1 MGFTTYAKAIV
12 SSLVAGL
19 AVAGTAAIDN
29 SISLQEGIY
38 IASAFL
44 VALAATWAAPN
55 KP

>member
-1 MGFTTYAKAIV
+1 MFSTYLKATVGAIV
-12 SSLVAGL
+12 AAL

-38 IASAFL
+38 IASAFFASFGA
-44 VALAATWAAPN
+44 VWAAPN

>member
-1 MGFTTYAKAIV
+1 MFSTYMKATV
-12 SSLVAGL
+12 GALVAAL

-29 SISLQEGIY
+29 SVSLQEGIY

-44 VALAATWAAPN
+44 VSFGAVFATPN

>member
-1 MGFTTYAKAIV
+1 MFTTYAKAAVGALV
-12 SSLVAGL
+12 SGL
-19 AVAGTAAIDN
+19 AVAATAATDN

-44 VALAATWAAPN
+44 VAFSAVCATPN

>member
-1 MGFTTYAKAIV
+1 MFTTYAKAAV
-12 SSLVAGL
+12 SALVAGL

-29 SISLQEGIY
+29 SISMQEGIY

-44 VALAATWAAPN
+44 VSFGAVFATPN